1 MKQDDK
7 TYRIFEHVIDQFKE
21 IRLAKSISH
30 TALAKKIGMTRPAI
44 SHIENDKRKP
54 SLLAAIR
61 IAHGLGKNLSE
72 IVRNAEKAHKK

>member
-1 MKQDDK
+1 MKHDDK
-7 TYRIFEHVIDQFKE
+7 TYHIFEHVIDQFKE
-21 IRLAKSISH
+21 IRLAKGISH

-72 IVRNAEKAHKK
+72 IVRNAERAHKK